1 MALIFSV
8 LNMFKAAISLNVI
21 RIHTRAVTNANQ
33 FWDFM
38 VKVCDH
44 LPFLAATSFFRISAI
59 TLCLTYI
66 NIWAILPIALYWIS
80 NLFVGYRK
88 FRLEHMP
95 LWLISFI
102 SIFVPACFTSS

>member
-1 MALIFSV
+1 MFLHLWQIF
-8 LNMFKAAISLNVI
+8 FQ
-21 RIHTRAVTNANQ
+21 AVTNANQ

-88 FRLEHMP
+88 YVTAK
-95 LWLISFI
+95 SATSA
-102 SIFVPACFTSS
+102 SILNIQFKNNYTSMN

>member
-1 MALIFSV
+1 MTNVEATQQSANV
-8 LNMFKAAISLNVI
+8 LTVLANVFQ
-21 RIHTRAVTNANQ
+21 AVTNANQ

-66 NIWAILPIALYWIS
+66 NIWAILPIALYWMS

-88 FRLEHMP
+88 YVMAKSE
-95 LWLISFI
+95 ISA
-102 SIFVPACFTSS
+102 SILNNITSIQEEK